1 MTIKLFYKNTYIKEF
16 NANIC
21 EIIEKDNTYH
31 LQLNQTAFYPEGGGQ
46 PCDTGYIAD
55 IEVSHVYED
64 KGKIFHVVDSLT
76 SKMENIKCLINW
88 EKRFDHMQQHLG
100 QHILSAAF
108 QKLHDANTI
117 GFHLSH
123 NNVTIDID
131 KFLSL
136 EDIIKVEYY
145 ANQIVFNDLSVEI
158 LYPREDELTN
168 LPLRKQPTITDNI
181 RVVKIND
188 FDYSPC
194 CGTHPNRSGE
204 VGLIKIRKFEKY
216 KSGIRI
222 DFLCGNRALKD
233 YKIKNDIINSL
244 CSSLSVQYDEILNST
259 ERINDN
265 LNNLKKE
272 NKILKEQTI
281 GFEGRNLL
289 DNCETINDINV
300 IRQVYRNR
308 DFREIKQLSIFLV
321 NTKKTIAILGLISG
335 DKAQLILNRSE
346 DLDNII
352 MKDVLKECM
361 PLIDGKGGGSP
372 SSAQGG
378 GSNIDNLEAAVNLAY
393 IQIEDIC
400 G

>member
-145 ANQIVFNDLSVEI
+145 ANQIVFNDLAVEI

-222 DFLCGNRALKD
+222 DFLCGNRALED

-244 CSSLSVQYDEILNST
+244 CSNLSVQYDEILNST
-259 ERINDN
+259 ARINDN

-308 DFREIKQLSIFLV
+308 DFREIKQLSTFLV